1 MPNHA
6 LSVFKQLREKAEE
19 RGKEIGTF
27 FQRGTTFQNPYA
39 TVRITEGRIVYQV
52 MLHTRTGEEE
62 HLGGFELKDRG
73 RASSLITLLA
83 RSHKSTCKKVQREP

>member
-27 FQRGTTFQNPYA
+27 IQRGTSFESPYA
-39 TVRITEGRIVYQV
+39 KVQIVEGRILYQV
-52 MLHTRTGEEE
+52 RLHTRTGEED
-62 HLGGFELKDRG
+62 HLGGFELKNKG
-73 RASSLITLLA
+73 LASGLITLLA
-83 RSHKSTCKKVQREP
+83 RCHKATCKKVQREP

>member
-27 FQRGTTFQNPYA
+27 NQRGTSFESPYA
-39 TVRITEGRIVYQV
+39 KVQIIDKRIVYQV
-52 MLHTRTGEEE
+52 RLHTRTGEED
-62 HLGGFELKDRG
+62 HLGGFELKDKG
-73 RASSLITLLA
+73 RASALITLLA
-83 RSHKSTCKKVQREP
+83 RCHKSTCKKVQREP

>member
-27 FQRGTTFQNPYA
+27 IQRGTTFQNPFCS
-39 TVRITEGRIVYQV
+39 VRVQENRILYQV

-62 HLGGFELKDRG
+62 HIGGFPLTDRA
-73 RASSLITLLA
+73 RASALITLLA
-83 RSHKSTCKKVQREP
+83 RAHKSTCKKVQREP